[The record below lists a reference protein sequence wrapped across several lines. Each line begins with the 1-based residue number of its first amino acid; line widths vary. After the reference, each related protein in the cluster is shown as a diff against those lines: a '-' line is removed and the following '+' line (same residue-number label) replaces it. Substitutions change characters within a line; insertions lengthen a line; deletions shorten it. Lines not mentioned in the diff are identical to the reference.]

1 MIVVVTP
8 VTFKFLAVKSPVIDI
23 LAGNLALSIV
33 PVNFVA
39 SKLVI
44 PEPSP
49 DMFVADMLAG
59 NLALSIVPDVI
70 LPASNAVILVPVPS
84 KLVALILPTTSNVSV
99 GSLVF
104 IPTLPAL

>member
-1 MIVVVTP
+1 MFV
-8 VTFKFLAVKSPVIDI
+8 
-23 LAGNLALSIV
+23 GNLLLLII
-33 PVNFVA
+33 PVNCVA

-49 DMFVADMLAG
+49 DIFVADMFVADMFVADMFAG
-59 NLALSIVPDVI
+59 NIALLIVPDVI

-84 KLVALILPTTSNVSV
+84 KLVALILPTTSNASV

>member
-1 MIVVVTP
+1 MFV
-8 VTFKFLAVKSPVIDI
+8 
-23 LAGNLALSIV
+23 GNIALLIV
-33 PVNFVA
+33 PVNCVA

-49 DMFVADMLAG
+49 DIFVADMFVADMFAG
-59 NLALSIVPDVI
+59 NIALLIVPDVI
-70 LPASNAVILVPVPS
+70 LSASNAVILVPEPS